1 MEIRL
6 LNKDLEKFI
15 ESLEKSTIAKVL
27 RTIDLLE
34 QFGHNLKLP
43 HSKKIDKDLFEL
55 RTHGTQEIRIFYTF
69 YKNSAVLLHYY
80 TKKTQRIPQ
89 KEIKIALQR
98 IKTLA

>member
-27 RTIDLLE
+27 KTIDLLE

-43 HSKKIDKDLFEL
+43 HSKKIEKIFDNLNIFINLANIIILLFL
-55 RTHGTQEIRIFYTF
+55 ILIIIR
-69 YKNSAVLLHYY
+69 KKSAKVLA
-80 TKKTQRIPQ
+80 T
-89 KEIKIALQR
+89 
-98 IKTLA
+98 